1 MNFNLVE
8 MYNGLLRFNKHIL
21 NELAEGLKHL
31 PNLEGAVKG
40 DSLYINE
47 QGNPVWGSHPFIP
60 TFENAAYG
68 IEWTK
73 DDSDIIRIGNAK
85 FHREL
90 PIQNRLRGCVYN
102 ENKISYFLNPTGW
115 AKPIENGFVPP
126 LDGSDGDVGVNV
138 PQFYMCV
145 KDTGTKYQL
154 WISDFN
160 IDGTFIRVHP
170 FIISHTKTMTR
181 IREDGTEEVF
191 SACIK
196 TDDTRYLGGNK
207 SSSVTASKLYGR
219 PRTGINYTQA
229 NEFCANRGDWIT
241 MIDYLEVCALQALCY
256 VEYANFDNQAALN
269 TNLTSEGFKQ
279 GGLGAGVTTLDWNK
293 WSTYNGNNP
302 IIYTYWSS
310 EHNVGNGSTIT
321 KEFAI
326 GGYNSDGS
334 NFFVYPAIYRG
345 ILNFFGDIWSLV
357 RDVVIINKDATYNS
371 VYLLKKGINHADI
384 TVDNVNEKC
393 HFIGYQSNANSYI
406 KEWDFSR
413 GVYFVPIKT
422 GVNKK
427 ADYNWIRG
435 SNGQNTDKSVRVLLV
450 GGSAH
455 LGSKAGSGGFDSDW
469 VRSDSNAH
477 VGFFTT
483 VKLD

>member
-31 PNLEGAVKG
+31 PNLDGVSKG
-40 DSLYINE
+40 DSLIINE
-47 QGNPVWGSHPFIP
+47 QGNPAWGSVAFIP

-73 DDSDIIRIGNAK
+73 DDNDIIRIGNAK

-90 PIQNRLRGCVYN
+90 PIQNRLKGCVYN
-102 ENKISYFLNPTGW
+102 EKKISYFLNPTGW
-115 AKPIENGFVPP
+115 AKPLENGLIPP
-126 LDGSDGDVGVNV
+126 LDGSDGDVGVRV
-138 PQFYMCV
+138 PEFYICV

-160 IDGTFIRVHP
+160 IDGTFTRVHP

-181 IREDGTEEVF
+181 
-191 SACIK
+191 
-196 TDDTRYLGGNK
+196 
-207 SSSVTASKLYGR
+207 
-219 PRTGINYTQA
+219 
-229 NEFCANRGDWIT
+229 
-241 MIDYLEVCALQALCY
+241 
-256 VEYANFDNQAALN
+256 
-269 TNLTSEGFKQ
+269 NLTSDGFKQ
-279 GGLGAGVTTLDWNK
+279 GGLGTGVTNLNWERWTAF
-293 WSTYNGNNP
+293 NGNNP

-326 GGYNSDGS
+326 DEYNADGS
-334 NFFVYPAIYRG
+334 NLSTYPTVYRG
-345 ILNFFGDIWSLV
+345 ILNFFGDIWTFI
-357 RDVVIINKDATYNS
+357 RDVAIINRNANYNS
-371 VYLLKKGINHADI
+371 VYLLKKGVNHSDI
-384 TVDNVNEKC
+384 TIDNIQDKC
-393 HFIGYQSNANSYI
+393 YFIGDQANATNFI
-406 KEWDFSR
+406 TEFDFR
-413 GVYFVPIKT
+413 FGPYFVPNKIGT
-422 GVNKK
+422 NKK

-435 SNGQNTDKSVRVLLV
+435 SNGQDTDKAARVLLL
-450 GGSAH
+450 GGGANS
-455 LGSKAGSGGFDSDW
+455 GSVAGSGGFYSCW
-469 VRSDSNAH
+469 VRSYSYAT